1 MALPANTL
9 VTQNNL
15 GVINNMDR
23 EYIYESKRDIFLSWD
38 VWVITFGTDEEID
51 LHQNPNSN
59 IEDKELLYQKW
70 IKDQQIVKL
79 TEKSD
84 GAIVQTMEWDP
95 ESM

>member
-1 MALPANTL
+1 
-9 VTQNNL
+9 
-15 GVINNMDR
+15 MDR

-38 VWVITFGTDEEID
+38 IWVITFGTEEEID
-51 LHQNPNSN
+51 LHQNPNN
-59 IEDKELLYQKW
+59 NTEDKELLYQKW

-84 GAIVQTMEWDP
+84 GVIVQTMEWDP

>member
-15 GVINNMDR
+15 GVINMGR
-23 EYIYESKRDIFLSWD
+23 AYIYESKRDTFLSWD
-38 VWVITFGTDEEID
+38 QWVITFGTDEELD
-51 LHQNPNSN
+51 LYENPNSSA
-59 IEDKELLYQKW
+59 EDKELLYQKW

-84 GAIVQTMEWDP
+84 GVVVQTMSWDP
-95 ESM
+95 DSM